1 MTTRDRTAPST
12 LTVAVIGGGFSGLL
26 TAIHLLNADPALIVR
41 LVERAPQ
48 FGRGRA
54 YGTENPD
61 HLLNVR
67 VANMSAFPDQPEHFA
82 AWLRGE
88 GDCDGPNA
96 FVSRSRYGDYL
107 QHLLREHLGDPDNAG
122 RFLLEQD
129 EAIDIEW
136 VAGRQIVR
144 LGLGRSFE
152 ADAAVLA
159 LGSPGSPPAP
169 RGADQDVTA
178 SPNYFA
184 NPWSL
189 DLSAVPRGDVLVVG
203 SGLTMVDTA
212 LSLAGEGRRLT
223 ALSRHG
229 LLPRTHAPTHP
240 AAAPAGPTD
249 TPLRALRTLRR
260 QAREAGWREAVDGI
274 RPQTAAIWKSWSAHQ
289 RRRFLRHAQTW
300 WDVHRHRMAPAVAA
314 QITGLVAAGDL
325 EIFGSQLARI
335 RTADGGFEATFQRT
349 TDGHWITR
357 RFTAVINCT
366 GLRGAPEPEGDDIL
380 ARLARKGAV
389 RPDALGLG
397 LQVSDGLQAI
407 GANGS
412 PTAGLFA
419 VGPLTRGAFWEAIA
433 VPDLR
438 VHTALVAS
446 AVIESLRVVE
456 VA

>member
-1 MTTRDRTAPST
+1 MTLREQTRSDWP
-12 LTVAVIGGGFSGLL
+12 TVAVIGGGFSGLL
-26 TAIHLLNADPALIVR
+26 TAIHLLRADLDVIVR

-67 VANMSAFPDQPEHFA
+67 VANMSAFPDQPDHFA
-82 AWLRGE
+82 TWLRAE

-107 QHLLREHLGDPDNAG
+107 QNLLREHIGDPDNAG
-122 RFLLEQD
+122 RLLLEQD
-129 EAIDIEW
+129 EAVDIDW
-136 VAGRQIVR
+136 AQGRSVVR
-144 LGLGRSFE
+144 LGLGRSFP
-152 ADAAVLA
+152 ADAVVLA
-159 LGSPGSPPAP
+159 VGSPGLPPAP
-169 RGADQDVTA
+169 RGADQTVA
-178 SPNYFA
+178 SSPNYFA

-189 DLSAVPRGDVLVVG
+189 DFAAVPRGDVLVIG

-212 LSLAGEGRRLT
+212 LSLAGGGRRLT
-223 ALSRHG
+223 ALSRRG
-229 LLPRTHAPTHP
+229 LLPRTHAPTT
-240 AAAPAGPTD
+240 AADPPAGATD
-249 TPLRALRTLRR
+249 TPLRALRTLRAH
-260 QAREAGWREAVDGI
+260 ARANGWREAVDSV
-274 RPQTAAIWKSWSAHQ
+274 RPQTTTIWKSWSAVQ
-289 RRRFLRHAQTW
+289 RRRFVRHAQTW

-314 QITGLVAAGDL
+314 QVTDLVAAGDL
-325 EIFGSQLARI
+325 QVFGSHLERI
-335 RTADGGFEATFQRT
+335 RSVAGGFEATFQRT
-349 TDGHWITR
+349 ADGHWITR

-366 GLRGAPEPEGDDIL
+366 GMGGGPELDADDL
-380 ARLARKGAV
+380 VARLARKGAV
-389 RPDALGLG
+389 RPDPLGLG

-407 GANGS
+407 GLNGF

-438 VHTALVAS
+438 VHTALIS
-446 AVIESLRVVE
+446 AAVVESLRTPE